1 MKIDIKEITSG
12 SRDGEVVWV
21 CDFRFNKYRKAT
33 KPLRHVKPTE
43 VIVVCNESLPK
54 NKTVYYSESH
64 FLPLNKQGDPIK
76 SKIIAPFDNTGY
88 RALTG
93 TPLNIFTDE
102 AECKSHYKKQCDD
115 IIELLKSRQVKANEF
130 FNSEIKKIKI
140 LREI

>member
-1 MKIDIKEITSG
+1 MKVDTKEIT
-12 SRDGEVVWV
+12 DGNLDGQVFWV
-21 CDFRFNKYRKAT
+21 CDFRFNEYSEAT